1 MDVAMFLYDQYIMS
15 IDALG
20 FHERFLPMVTAVFLM
35 LLHTAIEKC
44 PAVCGAP
51 CRALL
56 ISLILVF
63 LKIRTTYIV
72 APHVLQ
78 IRLMCFV
85 YFCRNLRFVFV
96 YCVVIKDATCSQSMV
111 CLVCLPQDQPLG
123 SVLKQEGIKL
133 KVSQFQ
139 YEVRVH

>member
-44 PAVCGAP
+44 PAVCAAP

-56 ISLILVF
+56 IMIPGLF
-63 LKIRTTYIV
+63 NTHTTCIV

-85 YFCRNLRFVFV
+85 YFCRDPRFVLV
-96 YCVVIKDATCSQSMV
+96 YCVVTKDATCSV
-111 CLVCLPQDQPLG
+111 DGLPCLFTTGSATGLG
-123 SVLKQEGIKL
+123 LETRRHKTEGFTVPI
-133 KVSQFQ
+133 
-139 YEVRVH
+139 